1 MGAASPLTAAVRG
14 PQLGQKLV
22 EFKEPPP
29 LALIEDCGKAVTQL
43 ALQGKREFISGSGF
57 CFVKII
63 VLLGT

>member
-1 MGAASPLTAAVRG
+1 MGAASTLTAAVRG

-43 ALQGKREFISGSGF
+43 ALQEK
-57 CFVKII
+57 
-63 VLLGT
+63 